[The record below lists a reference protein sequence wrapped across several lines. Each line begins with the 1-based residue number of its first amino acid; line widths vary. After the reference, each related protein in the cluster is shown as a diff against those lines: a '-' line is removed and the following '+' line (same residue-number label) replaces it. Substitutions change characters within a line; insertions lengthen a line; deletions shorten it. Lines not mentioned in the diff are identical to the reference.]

1 MEMWI
6 MLQVYFES
14 KLTIAAV
21 LQGWGFQVSRT
32 TFTPTF
38 FTSRENEVFPQILCQ
53 IKVVEHTWLGN
64 KVWYEI
70 NYRCTCLTTVF
81 IKMARKRKCHRVLLT
96 IVKIANGG
104 AVLAAGGIIDLPCV
118 PPGLRRD
125 LFFCA
130 STGAHLLTW
139 RALGPK
145 NIKKKKNRRWRRG
158 KMMKGVSITSNDS
171 QHWWQEVGADL
182 RYCLR
187 LLDGFPGQS
196 YCALEWRGIVEE
208 ILKWK

>member
-1 MEMWI
+1 MALKRTLQQYMWTFIGKDIMLSIISLYRSTMEMWI

-145 NIKKKKNRRWRRG
+145 NIKKKKKKQKMKTRKDDERG
-158 KMMKGVSITSNDS
+158 F
-171 QHWWQEVGADL
+171 HHL
-182 RYCLR
+182 
-187 LLDGFPGQS
+187 
-196 YCALEWRGIVEE
+196 
-208 ILKWK
+208 